1 MVDIT
6 ILMSRPSILTSN
18 VTMVFNSNIF
28 LVYDLPQICH
38 YSAALNRFLSSSDI
52 INGLLK
58 CFFIVFF
65 YSNLLLPIS
74 FSWNYRQH
82 FLLYISVFFYYICHH
97 NSIQFYIHTH
107 SLCVFCM
114 LLYMTHHFFVYI
126 LKSFLLLLQNLHR
139 WQKVLV
145 IVCGIIK
152 F

>member
-1 MVDIT
+1 
-6 ILMSRPSILTSN
+6 MSRPSILTSN

-58 CFFIVFF
+58 CFFTLFF
-65 YSNLLLPIS
+65 IPIYFFQYLFHEIIDS
-74 FSWNYRQH
+74 IFSSIYLY
-82 FLLYISVFFYYICHH
+82 FLIIYICHH

-114 LLYMTHHFFVYI
+114 LLYMTYHCFVYI
-126 LKSFLLLLQNLHR
+126 LESFLLLLQNLHR